1 MGDFL
6 GSPVARTLQ
15 SQCREPGFDPWLGN
29 YIPHATTKT
38 HLSKKKKKKVNIKKN
53 TLDFSGGTV
62 NKNPPANAGDTGS
75 ILGSGRFYRQLSPRS
90 APTEAECLE
99 TMLHSKSHCSEKP
112 VHHTH
117 HREQPPT
124 CWGERKPTRSNEDP
138 AELPDKTNPKSL
150 CR

>member
-62 NKNPPANAGDTGS
+62 NKSPPANAGDTGS
-75 ILGSGRFYRQLSPRS
+75 ILGSGRFYRRLSPRS
-90 APTEAECLE
+90 APTEAQMPGDYAPQQE
-99 TMLHSKSHCSEKP
+99 
-112 VHHTH
+112 
-117 HREQPPT
+117 
-124 CWGERKPTRSNEDP
+124 
-138 AELPDKTNPKSL
+138 SL
-150 CR
+150 Q